1 MHTSN
6 LRGSVE
12 IIGILAVIA
21 GLYFVYDELQ
31 LNRTI
36 ARAEMSAST
45 NSLLWEIEALERDPK
60 ISALLIKSTEN
71 PNELTKV
78 ERRQINSILLGV
90 LLVYFRERYNYERGI
105 FEEWTSL
112 IDYSAPKYFGQGYG
126 RVYWEVMKTRP
137 GVRQDIVEAVDR
149 ALKNDQIINFERNFD
164 SEVLKKLQE

>member
-45 NSLLWEIEALERDPK
+45 NSLLWEIEALERDPT
-60 ISALLIKSTEN
+60 ISALLRK
-71 PNELTKV
+71 L
-78 ERRQINSILLGV
+78 
-90 LLVYFRERYNYERGI
+90 RE
-105 FEEWTSL
+105 
-112 IDYSAPKYFGQGYG
+112 
-126 RVYWEVMKTRP
+126 
-137 GVRQDIVEAVDR
+137 
-149 ALKNDQIINFERNFD
+149 
-164 SEVLKKLQE
+164 

>member
-105 FEEWTSL
+105 F
-112 IDYSAPKYFGQGYG
+112 F
-126 RVYWEVMKTRP
+126 
-137 GVRQDIVEAVDR
+137 
-149 ALKNDQIINFERNFD
+149 
-164 SEVLKKLQE
+164 